1 MLCVSELGVRK
12 RGRRRRRDHDQQ
24 AWEEEREGAIWR
36 RGVGGG
42 GVGGG
47 GGGGWCFSLSLSVGG
62 RGKQLHKNRRE
73 GKKSTFFLSYT
84 AWYNMGKHCF
94 ETISAKECLSLFEVS
109 MKLSLHSR
117 ARQRPPQKQC
127 PPLLLI
133 MVRSHSSG
141 EEETLDL
148 FFLLSDFH
156 YFLFGGEVGGNGMNG
171 ETVAFEKI
179 TVPQYDVCMEK

>member
-1 MLCVSELGVRK
+1 MCFPPREKREQKKKFPLSLSLLFGGREMLCCVVCVSELGGRK
-12 RGRRRRRDHDQQ
+12 RGRRRRRRRDHDQQ

-42 GVGGG
+42 GGR
-47 GGGGWCFSLSLSVGG
+47 CFSLSLSVGG
-62 RGKQLHKNRRE
+62 RGKQLHKKPPG

-117 ARQRPPQKQC
+117 ARRRPPQKQC
-127 PPLLLI
+127 PPL
-133 MVRSHSSG
+133 HS
-141 EEETLDL
+141 
-148 FFLLSDFH
+148 
-156 YFLFGGEVGGNGMNG
+156 
-171 ETVAFEKI
+171 
-179 TVPQYDVCMEK
+179 C